1 MTPKFILASKS
12 PRRKELL
19 MMLGMEF
26 EVIVSDCDETV
37 EDELPPHELVCELAM
52 RKARAVAETHEFEGD
67 YIVIGSDTVV
77 WDGER
82 ILGKPRDREDAKNT
96 FLSLSDRENSV
107 FSGIALIGRING
119 HEHAVSDAV
128 ETRVLF
134 GKVSERDAEFYANS
148 GEPLDKAGSYAVQ
161 GIGGFFVDK
170 LYGDYYNVVGL
181 PIARLRTMLK
191 EGFGL
196 EACDYI
202 GKRSYNNGCNTR
214 S

>member
-1 MTPKFILASKS
+1 MAPKFILASGS
-12 PRRKELL
+12 PRRRELL
-19 MMLGMEF
+19 TMLGMEF
-26 EVIVSDCDETV
+26 EVIVADCDETV
-37 EDELPPHELVCELAM
+37 ERELPPGELVCELAM
-52 RKARAVAETHEFEGD
+52 RKARAVAEKYDFEGD

-82 ILGKPRDREDAKNT
+82 ILGKPRDREDAKKT
-96 FLSLSDRENSV
+96 FLSLSEHENSV
-107 FSGIALIGRING
+107 FSGVALVGKINDR
-119 HEHAVSDAV
+119 EHAVSDSV

-161 GIGGFFVDK
+161 GLGGFFVDK

-181 PIARLRTMLK
+181 PIARLRTML
-191 EGFGL
+191 EEEFGL

-202 GKRSYNNGCNTR
+202 GKRNC
-214 S
+214 